1 MILEW
6 ICWKKVFEET
16 DTLLTKTRPRSRHGE
31 REREREKGERL
42 TKMGSKAM
50 FVYLR

>member
-31 REREREKGERL
+31 REREKGERL